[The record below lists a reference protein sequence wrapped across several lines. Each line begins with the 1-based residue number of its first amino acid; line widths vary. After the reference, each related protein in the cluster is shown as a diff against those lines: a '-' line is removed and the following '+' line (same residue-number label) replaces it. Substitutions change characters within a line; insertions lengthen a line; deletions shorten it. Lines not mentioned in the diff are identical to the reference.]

1 MAKINVPKPAKG
13 SFNPD
18 RPISD
23 LLRSQLRH
31 LHEVEKRMPHLHR
44 TGRNVEEIKT
54 EKEASD
60 YIAKV
65 TARLHVRGAIKVPRP
80 VPGSFHKHR
89 PISDLLKSQIK
100 HFHEAEKSL
109 APGSRTGVDV
119 QGIKTEHEAAAYIEQ
134 VTKRL
139 HAKEENGPAQQPT
152 AAPAIRAENKPG
164 GKASGAK
171 ATAEKSKPRSS
182 AKTHPRKGK
191 G

>member
-1 MAKINVPKPAKG
+1 MAKITVPKPAKG

-31 LHEVEKRMPHLHR
+31 LHEVEKRLPHLHR

-65 TARLHVRGAIKVPRP
+65 TARLHVRGVIKVPRP
-80 VPGSFHKHR
+80 APGSFHKHR
-89 PISDLLKSQIK
+89 PISDLLKNQIK
-100 HFHEAEKSL
+100 HFYEAEKSL
-109 APGSRTGVDV
+109 PPGSRTGVDV
-119 QGIKTEHEAAAYIEQ
+119 QGIRTEHEAAAYIEK
-134 VTKRL
+134 VTLRL
-139 HAKEENGPAQQPT
+139 HAGERNAPAQQP
-152 AAPAIRAENKPG
+152 AAPAAVRAEQSPG
-164 GKASGAK
+164 DKVSTTK
-171 ATAEKSKPRSS
+171 ATGEKSKPRSS
-182 AKTHPRKGK
+182 AKTRPRKGK